1 CLLHLA
7 CRLPRAA
14 VSAYTALFRS
24 RQIEGRVAGVPF
36 DQLAVSTPALGATG
50 GADEQVKLP
59 IQLPQ
64 HLEGTQPQSAGRQ
77 GQTAVPG
84 GIAVAI
90 VEFATAQADGRVG
103 LQRPVRT
110 PLHSQLQ
117 SRGAG
122 LTDVDVLP

>member
-1 CLLHLA
+1 
-7 CRLPRAA
+7 A
-14 VSAYTALFRS
+14 VS
-24 RQIEGRVAGVPF
+24 P
-36 DQLAVSTPALGATG
+36 PALGATG

-64 HLEGTQPQSAGRQ
+64 HLVGTQPQSAGRQ

-90 VEFATAQADGRVG
+90 VELATAQADGRVG
-103 LQRPVRT
+103 LPRTVRT
-110 PLHSQLQ
+110 PLDSQLQ

-122 LTDVDVLP
+122 LTDVDVLPLLEGRVARRDIAVRGSSDALAVDVVP